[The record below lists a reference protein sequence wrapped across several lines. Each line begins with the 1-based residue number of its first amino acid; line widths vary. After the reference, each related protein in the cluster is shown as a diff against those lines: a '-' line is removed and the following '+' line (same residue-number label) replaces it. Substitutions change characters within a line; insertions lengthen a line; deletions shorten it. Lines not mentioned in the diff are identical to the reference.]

1 MDEYNQA
8 DSVFYDHYS
17 TGLEGD
23 VQFYVEEAQRAGDPV
38 LELGC
43 GTGRILIPIAQSGIQ
58 IIGLDRAPAMLALAR
73 RKVANLNTE
82 TQHRIHL
89 DAGDMRKF
97 SLPQRFS
104 LITVPYRAFLHLLTP
119 KDQRQ
124 ALECMHSHLT
134 PNGRLIFNI
143 FDPHLETITAHL
155 GPLGAV
161 FKKDTEFLHPD
172 TGHRII
178 AWEARQYDLEHQIL
192 EQSIVFEELD
202 SAGRM
207 LSRTH
212 TSLALR
218 YVFRY
223 EMRHLLELSGFKV
236 EAFYGDFQRGPFRY
250 GGEQIWVARKA

>member
-1 MDEYNQA
+1 MKEYNQA
-8 DSVFYDHYS
+8 DAAFYDHYS

-23 VQFYVEEAQRAGDPV
+23 VQFYVEEAQRAGGPV

-43 GTGRILIPIAQSGIQ
+43 GTGRILIPIAQSGLQ
-58 IIGLDRAPAMLALAR
+58 IIGLDRAPAMLSRAR
-73 RKVANLNTE
+73 QKVACLNAE
-82 TQHRIHL
+82 TQHRIRL
-89 DAGDMRKF
+89 NEGDMRKF
-97 SLPQRFS
+97 SLPQRFPS
-104 LITVPYRAFLHLLTP
+104 ITVPYRAFLHLLTP

-124 ALECMHSHLT
+124 ALACIHSHLT

-161 FKKDTEFLHPD
+161 LKKDTEFLHPD

-192 EQSIVFEELD
+192 EQSTIFEELD
-202 SAGRM
+202 SEGQMR
-207 LSRTH
+207 SRTH
-212 TSLALR
+212 TSRTLR

-236 EAFYGDFQRGPFRY
+236 EALYGDFQRGPFRH
-250 GGEQIWVARKA
+250 GSEQIWIARKV

>member
-1 MDEYNQA
+1 MNEYNRVDA
-8 DSVFYDHYS
+8 SFYDYYS

-23 VQFYVEEAQRAGDPV
+23 VQFYVEEAQRADASV

-43 GTGRILIPIAQSGIQ
+43 GTGRILIPIAQSGIP
-58 IIGLDRAPAMLALAR
+58 IFGLDRAPAMLALAR
-73 RKVANLNTE
+73 QKIAHLTTE
-82 TQHRIHL
+82 TQHRIRL
-89 DAGDMRKF
+89 GEGDMRKF
-97 SLPQRFS
+97 SLPQRFH

-124 ALECMHSHLT
+124 ALACIHSHLS

-143 FDPHLETITAHL
+143 FDPHLETIAAHL

-161 FKKDTEFLHPD
+161 LKKDTEFLHPD
-172 TGHRII
+172 TGRRII

-192 EQSIVFEELD
+192 EQSVVFEELD
-202 SAGRM
+202 STGQM

-212 TSLALR
+212 TSLTLR

-223 EMRHLLELSGFKV
+223 EMQLLLELSGFKID
-236 EAFYGDFQRGPFRY
+236 ALYGDFQRGSFQH
-250 GGEQIWVARKA
+250 GGEQIWIVRKA